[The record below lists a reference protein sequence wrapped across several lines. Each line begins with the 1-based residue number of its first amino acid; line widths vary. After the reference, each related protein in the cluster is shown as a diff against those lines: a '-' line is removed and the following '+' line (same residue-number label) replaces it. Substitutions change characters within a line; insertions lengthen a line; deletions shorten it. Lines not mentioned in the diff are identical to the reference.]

1 MNNNKIT
8 IVFLLS
14 LSILILSGCK
24 KYDEGPWLAL
34 KTKKARITGEW
45 ELDYSSHKKNG
56 VIFGEYDKNTNTSIG
71 RIIKFEEN
79 GVYTITVT
87 KPSEVE
93 IQIDRWAFIDGKGG
107 KEYLR
112 LDWRTYKIIR
122 LTNKELIYTDYY
134 SEVTSGNVSN
144 PQTTIIE
151 DRFEFSKID

>member
-1 MNNNKIT
+1 MNNTKIT

-24 KYDEGPWLAL
+24 KYEEGPWLSL

-45 ELDYSSHKKNG
+45 ELDYSFHKNNG
-56 VIFGEYDKNTNTSIG
+56 VIIGEYDKSTNPSVG
-71 RIIKFEEN
+71 RIIKFEED
-79 GVYTITVT
+79 GVYTITIT
-87 KPSEVE
+87 KPSEVG
-93 IQIDRWAFIDGKGG
+93 IHISRWAFIDGKGG

-112 LDWRTYKIIR
+112 LEWRTYKIIR

-134 SEVTSGNVSN
+134 SAVTSGNVSN
-144 PQTTIIE
+144 PQTVIIE